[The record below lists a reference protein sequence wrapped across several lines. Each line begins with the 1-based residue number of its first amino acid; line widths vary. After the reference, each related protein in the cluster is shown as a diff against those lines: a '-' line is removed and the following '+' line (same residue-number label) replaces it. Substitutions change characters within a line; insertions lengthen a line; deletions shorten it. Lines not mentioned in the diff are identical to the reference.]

1 MSESAVKSSKT
12 AQTSEK
18 KAGAG
23 ADNMPEY
30 GDNIDQATFEQI
42 LEMDDEG
49 ESSFSQDIVWKF
61 FEQAENT
68 FETMEK
74 CLASRDLK
82 QLSQLGHFLKGSS
95 ATLGLTKVK
104 ESCEKIQNFGSHLD
118 ATGNEPEPNED
129 VCIDRIRQT
138 LAQLKKDYRT
148 VEELLRDY
156 YGEPK

>member
-1 MSESAVKSSKT
+1 M
-12 AQTSEK
+12 
-18 KAGAG
+18 
-23 ADNMPEY
+23 
-30 GDNIDQATFEQI
+30 
-42 LEMDDEG
+42 
-49 ESSFSQDIVWKF
+49 SSFLPLPQSSWTSSPLVTS
-61 FEQAENT
+61 APSSVNT
-68 FETMEK
+68 DGTRR
-74 CLASRDLK
+74 ASRDLK